1 MFEEFFNLNN
11 PTFLGIMMRFAIN
24 LFFLFI
30 LIRVIYFRYSQKEK
44 FVFSFFMMGIVAFLI
59 CSMLGQVLM
68 TMTFAFGLFA
78 VFGIL
83 RLKTRNFSV
92 KDMAYTFATFGISVI
107 NSLDV
112 LRFPMLGIL
121 IVNIIIVLTAYILE
135 EFLLKHSSESYEI
148 TYDNVKLLMPDK
160 EQELLKD
167 LSQIT
172 GKEILRFKIL
182 NVNYSKKIANL
193 EIFFRD

>member
-1 MFEEFFNLNN
+1 MFDGFFELNN

-30 LIRVIYFRYSQKEK
+30 LIRVIYFKYAQKEK
-44 FVFSFFMMGIVAFLI
+44 FLFSFFIMGIVAFLI
-59 CSMLGQVLM
+59 SSMLGQVMM
-68 TMTFAFGLFA
+68 TMTFAFGVFA

-83 RLKTRNFSV
+83 RLKTKNFSV

-112 LRFPMLGIL
+112 LRFPMMGIL
-121 IVNIIIVLTAYILE
+121 IINIIIILAAYILE
-135 EFLLKHSSESYEI
+135 EFQLKHSTESYEI
-148 TYDNVKLLMPDK
+148 TYDNMKLLFPDR

-172 GKEILRFKIL
+172 GKNIHRFKIR

>member
-1 MFEEFFNLNN
+1 MPDGFFSLNN

-30 LIRVIYFRYSQKEK
+30 LIRVIYFKYTQKEK

-68 TMTFAFGLFA
+68 TMTFAFGMFA

-112 LRFPMLGIL
+112 LKFPMMGIL
-121 IVNIIIVLTAYILE
+121 IINIIIILAAYILE
-135 EFLLKHSSESYEI
+135 EFLVRHSSESYSI
-148 TYDNVKLLMPDK
+148 TYEKLELLMPDK
-160 EQELLKD
+160 KEKLLKD
-167 LSQIT
+167 LTEIT
-172 GKEILRFKIL
+172 GKEILRFKIQ

-193 EIFFRD
+193 EIFFRE

>member
-1 MFEEFFNLNN
+1 MFEGFFNLNN
-11 PTFLGIMMRFAIN
+11 PTFLGIMMRFVITII
-24 LFFLFI
+24 FLFI
-30 LIRVIYFRYSQKEK
+30 LIRVIYFTYTKKDK

-112 LRFPMLGIL
+112 LKFPMLGIL
-121 IVNIIIVLTAYILE
+121 IINIIIILAAYILE
-135 EFLLKHSSESYEI
+135 EFLIKHRSDSYSI
-148 TYDNVKLLMPDK
+148 TYENLKLLMPDK
-160 EQELLKD
+160 EQELLQD
-167 LSQIT
+167 LSVIT
-172 GKEILRFKIL
+172 GKNILRFKIQ

-193 EIFFRD
+193 EIFFKD

>member
-1 MFEEFFNLNN
+1 MPDGFFSLNN

-30 LIRVIYFRYSQKEK
+30 LIRVIYFTYAQKEK
-44 FVFSFFMMGIVAFLI
+44 FVFSFFIMGIVAFLI
-59 CSMLGQVLM
+59 CSMLGQVM
-68 TMTFAFGLFA
+68 ITMTFAFGVFA

-112 LRFPMLGIL
+112 LKFPMLGIL
-121 IVNIIIVLTAYILE
+121 IINIIIILAAYILE
-135 EFLLKHSSESYEI
+135 EFLIKHRSDSYSI
-148 TYDNVKLLMPDK
+148 TYENLKLLMPDK
-160 EQELLKD
+160 EQELLQD
-167 LSQIT
+167 LSVIT
-172 GKEILRFKIL
+172 GKNILRFKIQ
-182 NVNYSKKIANL
+182 NVNYSKKSANL
-193 EIFFRD
+193 EIFFKD

>member
-1 MFEEFFNLNN
+1 MPDGFFSLNN

-30 LIRVIYFRYSQKEK
+30 LIRVIYFTYAQKEK
-44 FVFSFFMMGIVAFLI
+44 FVFSFFIMGIVAFLI
-59 CSMLGQVLM
+59 CSMLGQVMM
-68 TMTFAFGLFA
+68 TMTFAFGVFA

-112 LRFPMLGIL
+112 LKFPMLGIL
-121 IVNIIIVLTAYILE
+121 IINIIIILAAYILE
-135 EFLLKHSSESYEI
+135 EFLIKHRSDSYSI
-148 TYDNVKLLMPDK
+148 TYENLKLLMPDK
-160 EQELLKD
+160 EQELLQD
-167 LSQIT
+167 LSVIT
-172 GKEILRFKIL
+172 GKNILRFKIQ

-193 EIFFRD
+193 EIFFKD